1 MKQILRIKLS
11 DQICDKKVSNSQPK
25 NNLELMPI
33 MSPRTSKLQTP
44 VSAFLGSR
52 SQHAQIS
59 GFSYHLEQEEPINE
73 EFCFTNDD
81 DLSIAIQILNKD
93 PYKRSQREI
102 KLIQQ
107 AIKKTS
113 LYEYYKP
120 FLDEEQRFNKLCMRL
135 QYFYFN
141 PYQEIISYGES
152 PRKMYIM
159 MKGSAWVLVPSSQ
172 KDKEVEK
179 RVKEKITQAQQL
191 GSTDI
196 YCFVKA
202 EDYILFKNPNYK
214 IVNQIEGPTHIGDQA
229 LRYRCNRTSSIF
241 SKTTVH
247 LASLDLKD
255 FNEIFMQFDYKM
267 INYYYP
273 HYQVIQMF
281 KKNDLFS
288 KFDDSVVESIV
299 RSSDKVN
306 ICRSQIIYNQ
316 GDKNDYLYFIEEGE
330 VELKQKN
337 INNSDN
343 QQEIFIDPSKL
354 IQQIEMEQ
362 KVALLSNNCRRKY
375 RDSFQKTET
384 FRYIAVLSKG
394 EIFGED
400 FIESTERK
408 YQAVCKSVQ
417 VSLYRIRIT
426 VFMKYF
432 EQIGKNQKAM
442 LQTKQQWRAQLQNT
456 TKQVQSQF
464 DLSNKFDKQEL
475 EEIKKKSTQFIYFDA
490 YEEDPNS
497 KFLFNKNS
505 QINSYNNPQ
514 MLNQNTESP
523 QNIQNDQT
531 SDQGNLSARKTL
543 SYFNKSNFLS
553 QKCLINTSD
562 ESFSK
567 STGYEEGNYFNNSI
581 KANRTSIKLQNH
593 LNKLSS
599 DTLSMR
605 EIQSKARNRFSKND
619 NHNLEDEPSIM
630 RQLNEINT
638 SSNSIDRGRG
648 SKFSQTVDN
657 IFQNLQQNP
666 KQLQKEQEL
675 KDSIYFVGT
684 DFKVPQQQQV
694 QSFQFTNKIETSQ
707 FLQKKTQRDSISS
720 ESQKSVTTQQSTNK
734 LQTQVQAKNQD
745 SIQNLK
751 RAKQFSLIALN
762 QKSNQ
767 NDKIIKR
774 QSQTNQGFIV
784 KTQKNSIELKQLDL
798 KEIQSKQVQNEAQE
812 NALMST
818 ERSNSCQKME
828 RSESVKLRLSISKL
842 AKNRSAVSH
851 IPTSTLGKFDFNQAS
866 NKRSASP
873 CFTEYEDDNIKENN
887 QKQTS
892 LHSNK
897 YFHYYKFNDAITEEK
912 QKREAIVINNEFY
925 LNQIARKMKKI
936 LDTKLRQK
944 KEQHFN
950 PFNLTEDH
958 SVPLLKQLKIDEIF
972 PNSEFADQTKKGI
985 KNINKILQD
994 GHAHL
999 LEESNFVRIKKKL
1012 PTMMNEQIS
1021 KDDVLDIA
1029 GPHTKKDQK
1038 LENIIQS
1045 QLNNQDSR
1053 LYIKLL
1059 LEKIQRQ
1066 QNKTDPNLYNFIP
1079 LSDSRRIK
1087 RIQEYQKTKQN
1098 ENIKNQ

>member
-11 DQICDKKVSNSQPK
+11 DQICEKKNSTSQPK

-44 VSAFLGSR
+44 VSAFLGCR

-59 GFSYHLEQEEPINE
+59 GFSFHLEQEEPINE
-73 EFCFTNDD
+73 DFCFTDDD

-93 PYKRSQREI
+93 PNKRTHREI

-120 FLDEEQRFNKLCMRL
+120 FLDEEQRFDKLCMRL

-159 MKGSAWVLVPSSQ
+159 MKGSAWVLVPSST

-179 RVKEKITQAQQL
+179 RVKEKINQAQQL

-202 EDYILFKNPNYK
+202 EDYIIYKNPNYK
-214 IVNQIEGPTHIGDQA
+214 IVNQIEGPTHLGDQA

-273 HYQVIQMF
+273 HYQVISMF

-299 RSSDKVN
+299 RSSDKINV
-306 ICRSQIIYNQ
+306 CRSQIIYNQ

-330 VELKQKN
+330 IELKQRN
-337 INNSDN
+337 VNNSDN
-343 QQEIFIDPSKL
+343 QQEILIDPSRL

-384 FRYIAVLSKG
+384 YRYIAVLSKG

-417 VSLYRIRIT
+417 VSLYRIRIS

-456 TKQVQSQF
+456 TQQIQNQF
-464 DLSNKFDKQEL
+464 DLSNKVDKQEL
-475 EEIKKKSTQFIYFDA
+475 VEIKKKSTQFIYFDA
-490 YEEDPNS
+490 FEEDPNS
-497 KFLFNKNS
+497 KLLFNKHS
-505 QINSYNNPQ
+505 MINSYNNPQ
-514 MLNQNTESP
+514 ISSQNIESN
-523 QNIQNDQT
+523 QNIQNDQN

-543 SYFNKSNFLS
+543 SYFNRSKFLS

-562 ESFSK
+562 DQSFSK
-567 STGYEEGNYFNNSI
+567 STGYEEGTYFNSI
-581 KANRTSIKLQNH
+581 KANCSSIKLQNH

-599 DTLSMR
+599 DTLSTR
-605 EIQSKARNRFSKND
+605 EIQTKARNRLSRND
-619 NHNLEDEPSIM
+619 YQNLEDEPSIM
-630 RQLNEINT
+630 RQLNEVNT
-638 SSNSIDRGRG
+638 SSQSIDRAKGG
-648 SKFSQTVDN
+648 KFNQTVDN
-657 IFQNLQQNP
+657 IFLNQQQNP
-666 KQLQKEQEL
+666 KQLQKELEL

-684 DFKVPQQQQV
+684 EFKIPQQQNQPY
-694 QSFQFTNKIETSQ
+694 QFMNKTESSQ
-707 FLQKKTQRDSISS
+707 FFQKRVQRDSISS
-720 ESQKSVTTQQSTNK
+720 ESQKSITTQQSLNK
-734 LQTQVQAKNQD
+734 LQTQAQIKNLDSTQNIKHAKNLSLVTLSQKN
-745 SIQNLK
+745 NLK
-751 RAKQFSLIALN
+751 DNLK
-762 QKSNQ
+762 
-767 NDKIIKR
+767 KR
-774 QSQTNQGFIV
+774 QSLIKSDLNV
-784 KTQKNSIELKQLDL
+784 KNPKNSIELKQLDL
-798 KEIQSKQVQNEAQE
+798 KEIQSKRIQSEAQE
-812 NALMST
+812 NALTSS
-818 ERSNSCQKME
+818 ERSNSCQKIE
-828 RSESVKLRLSISKL
+828 RSKSVKLRLSISNL
-842 AKNRSAVSH
+842 TKNRSANSH
-851 IPTSTLGKFDFNQAS
+851 IPLSDIRTFNQNQVGS
-866 NKRSASP
+866 QRSASP
-873 CFTEYEDDNIKENN
+873 CYTEYEEDNMKEKN
-887 QKQTS
+887 QKQITFYD
-892 LHSNK
+892 NK
-897 YFHYYKFNDAITEEK
+897 QYNYYKFNDAITEDK
-912 QKREAIVINNEFY
+912 QKRETIVITNEFY

-936 LDTKLRQK
+936 LGNRLRQK

-972 PNSEFADQTKKGI
+972 PNSQFADQTKKGI

-994 GHAHL
+994 GHAYL

-1029 GPHTKKDQK
+1029 SPHAKKDQK
-1038 LENIIQS
+1038 LENLIQS

-1059 LEKIQRQ
+1059 LEKIERQ
-1066 QNKTDPNLYNFIP
+1066 QNNTDPNLYNFVP
-1079 LSDSRRIK
+1079 SSDSRRMR
-1087 RIQEYQKTKQN
+1087 RIQKYQNTKQN

>member
-11 DQICDKKVSNSQPK
+11 DQICEKKNSNSQPK

-44 VSAFLGSR
+44 VSAFLGCR

-73 EFCFTNDD
+73 DFCFTNDD

-93 PYKRSQREI
+93 PNKRTQREI

-120 FLDEEQRFNKLCMRL
+120 FLDEEQRFDKLCMRL

-159 MKGSAWVLVPSSQ
+159 MKGSAWVLVPSSI

-202 EDYILFKNPNYK
+202 EDYIIYKNPNYK
-214 IVNQIEGPTHIGDQA
+214 IVNQIEGPTHLGDQA

-241 SKTTVH
+241 SKSTVH

-255 FNEIFMQFDYKM
+255 FNEIFMQFDYKL

-273 HYQVIQMF
+273 HYQVISMF

-299 RSSDKVN
+299 RSSDKINV
-306 ICRSQIIYNQ
+306 CRSQIIYNQ

-343 QQEIFIDPSKL
+343 LQEIRVDPSKL
-354 IQQIEMEQ
+354 IQKIEMEQ

-394 EIFGED
+394 EIFGEE
-400 FIESTERK
+400 FIESAERK

-417 VSLYRIRIT
+417 VSLYRIRIS
-426 VFMKYF
+426 VFIKYF
-432 EQIGKNQKAM
+432 EQVGKNQKAM
-442 LQTKQQWRAQLQNT
+442 LQAKQQWRAQLQNT
-456 TKQVQSQF
+456 TQQVQSQF
-464 DLSNKFDKQEL
+464 DLNNKLDKQEL

-490 YEEDPNS
+490 FEEDPNS
-497 KFLFNKNS
+497 KLLFNKHS
-505 QINSYNNPQ
+505 MINSYSNPRKSS
-514 MLNQNTESP
+514 QNIEQP
-523 QNIQNDQT
+523 QNIQNDQN
-531 SDQGNLSARKTL
+531 SDQGNLSARKAL
-543 SYFNKSNFLS
+543 NYFNKSNFLS
-553 QKCLINTSD
+553 QKCLFNTPD

-567 STGYEEGNYFNNSI
+567 STGYEEGNYFNTI
-581 KANRTSIKLQNH
+581 KTNRTSIKLQNH
-593 LNKLSS
+593 LNKLS
-599 DTLSMR
+599 TKTVSMR
-605 EIQSKARNRFSKND
+605 EIKNQVKNCFSKN
-619 NHNLEDEPSIM
+619 NYLNLEDEPSIM
-630 RQLNEINT
+630 RQLNEVNT
-638 SSNSIDRGRG
+638 SYHSVDRGRG
-648 SKFSQTVDN
+648 GKFCQTVDN

-666 KQLQKEQEL
+666 KQLQKELEF
-675 KDSIYFVGT
+675 KDSIYFIGT
-684 DFKVPQQQQV
+684 DFKIPQQQHQPLNIM
-694 QSFQFTNKIETSQ
+694 NKTETSQ
-707 FLQKKTQRDSISS
+707 FFQKKIQRNSVSS
-720 ESQKSVTTQQSTNK
+720 ESQKSITTQQSLNK
-734 LQTQVQAKNQD
+734 LQTQIQTKNQD
-745 SIQNLK
+745 STQNVK
-751 RAKQFSLIALN
+751 HAKKLSLIALN

-767 NDKIIKR
+767 NDNIYIR
-774 QSQTNQGFIV
+774 QSQNKQDSNI

-798 KEIQSKQVQNEAQE
+798 KEIQSKRIQNETLE
-812 NALMST
+812 NVLTST
-818 ERSNSCQKME
+818 ERSNSCQKIE
-828 RSESVKLRLSISKL
+828 RSKSVKIRLSINRL
-842 AKNRSAVSH
+842 TKNRSANSH
-851 IPTSTLGKFDFNQAS
+851 VPINTFGYNNFNQIGDQ
-866 NKRSASP
+866 RSASP
-873 CFTEYEDDNIKENN
+873 CFTEYEEDKLKEKN
-887 QKQTS
+887 QKQITFY
-892 LHSNK
+892 SNK
-897 YFHYYKFNDAITEEK
+897 QYNYYKFNDAITEDK
-912 QKREAIVINNEFY
+912 QKREAIVITNEFY
-925 LNQIARKMKKI
+925 LNQIARKMKKV
-936 LDTKLRQK
+936 LGNKLRKK

-950 PFNLTEDH
+950 PFNLTEDQ

-972 PNSEFADQTKKGI
+972 PNSQFADQTKKGL

-994 GHAHL
+994 GHAYL

-1012 PTMMNEQIS
+1012 PLMMNEQIS
-1021 KDDVLDIA
+1021 KDDVLEIA
-1029 GPHTKKDQK
+1029 SPHAKKDQK
-1038 LENIIQS
+1038 LENLIQS

-1059 LEKIQRQ
+1059 LEKIERQ
-1066 QNKTDPNLYNFIP
+1066 QNNIDPNLYNFVP
-1079 LSDSRRIK
+1079 LSDSRRMR
-1087 RIQEYQKTKQN
+1087 RIQKYQNTKQN
-1098 ENIKNQ
+1098 KNLKSQ